1 MSTPVIMPQMG
12 ESIAEGT
19 ITKWLK
25 KVGDTVKRDEPIF
38 EISTDK
44 VDAEIPSPVAG
55 TLLEIKV
62 NEGQTVAI
70 NTVVGTIGEAGEQA
84 ASRAESRV
92 GPPGRRSGAP
102 RCGQGGRARAGSE
115 ARAEAGS
122 SAPHRAQAP
131 APAAAAPAPRPSAPA
146 PRAEPP
152 AGGQV
157 ESIEERIRRK
167 SSPLVRKIAQ
177 ENQIDI
183 QELEGTGIHN
193 RVTKNDV
200 FSYLE
205 NRKVAQAPSRGSAAP
220 AEAPQMSVGRAEP
233 MEAPAPRPAIPVTD
247 RDEVVAMTKIRRITA
262 ENMIL
267 SKRTSAH
274 VTTVFQVDYTN
285 IARIRAKQKD
295 EFLAK
300 NGVKLTYLPFIFRA
314 AIQALKQ
321 FPQVNASIDGEN
333 IVYHKDVHL
342 GMAVALDW
350 GLIVP
355 VIKSA
360 DEKSILGLARASQDL
375 AERARTKRLKPE
387 EIQGGTFTVTNPG
400 VFGSLFGTPIIPQP
414 QVAILGV
421 GTIEKR
427 PVVVAGRERPGCA
440 GHPHHRL
447 PRAVVRPSSDR
458 RCGCRQVHGGRQEHA
473 RDGRVRPRLGLPA
486 SPGSA
491 GEPAP
496 GSSCSPSPPARRR
509 FSGSVSRRR
518 ASATPRRTCERRP
531 SSSRP
536 ATTRR
541 EPSPSTSGRRDIRIF
556 WRPRPW
562 GIRVR
567 SRPARRST
575 PSSERSPPSCSRRSP
590 PGSSEAVPS
599 PSPPGSPPRCT
610 RVS

>member
-25 KVGDTVKRDEPIF
+25 KVGDPVKRDEPIF

-70 NTVVGTIGEAGEQA
+70 NTVVATIGEAGEQA
-84 ASRAESRV
+84 ASA
-92 GPPGRRSGAP
+92 GAP
-102 RCGQGGRARAGSE
+102 APAPKAEPAPQASVAAPPAPTRAAEPAPAPKPEPKPAGQP
-115 ARAEAGS
+115 
-122 SAPHRAQAP
+122 APAP

-146 PRAEPP
+146 RVEPP
-152 AGGQV
+152 AGGQGAGGQV

-183 QELEGTGIHN
+183 QEIEGTGIHN

-267 SKRTSAH
+267 STRTSAH

-285 IARIRAKQKD
+285 IARIRAKSKD
-295 EFLAK
+295 DFLAK

-314 AIQALKQ
+314 CIQALRE
-321 FPQVNASIDGEN
+321 FPQVNASIDGDN
-333 IVYHKDVHL
+333 IVFHKDIHL

-355 VIKSA
+355 VIKNA

-427 PVVVAGRERPGCA
+427 PVVVEDEHGQDALGIRTVGYLA
-440 GHPHHRL
+440 LSFDHRL
-447 PRAVVRPSSDR
+447 IDGAEADR
-458 RCGCRQVHGGRQEHA
+458 FMASVKKTLEKGEF
-473 RDGRVRPRLGLPA
+473 DLG
-486 SPGSA
+486 
-491 GEPAP
+491 
-496 GSSCSPSPPARRR
+496 
-509 FSGSVSRRR
+509 
-518 ASATPRRTCERRP
+518 
-531 SSSRP
+531 
-536 ATTRR
+536 
-541 EPSPSTSGRRDIRIF
+541 
-556 WRPRPW
+556 
-562 GIRVR
+562 
-567 SRPARRST
+567 
-575 PSSERSPPSCSRRSP
+575 
-590 PGSSEAVPS
+590 
-599 PSPPGSPPRCT
+599 
-610 RVS
+610 